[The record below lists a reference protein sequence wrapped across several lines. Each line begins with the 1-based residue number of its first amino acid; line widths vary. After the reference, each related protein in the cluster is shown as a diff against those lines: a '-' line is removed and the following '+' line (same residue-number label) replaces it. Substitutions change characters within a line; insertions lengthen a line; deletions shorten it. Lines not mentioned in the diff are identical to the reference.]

1 MPFSL
6 LPVPKIR
13 FWNAAGTAP
22 LAGGK
27 VYAYAQGTSNPKDTY
42 TDNTGSALNPHP
54 VVLDANGEASIWLSG
69 FYKIIL
75 KDSNDVTQWT
85 VDNVSS
91 MPADSSIAYSQWLS
105 NGLTPTYIS
114 TASFSVPGDET
125 SRFHVGRRIKAIV
138 SAGTFYGTIRAAS
151 YASSVTTVTVT
162 LDSGDLDSGLS
173 TVYESVIG
181 ASNTSVPALYS
192 FPISLSTTQ
201 RDTFTA
207 VNGWLLYNSTSG
219 RHQARRGG
227 AFLDIVDTDST
238 DVLVNKT
245 LTLPKILTTGAIV
258 DGGGDKY
265 LEFVEAATPVN
276 YLRVEQA
283 NTGAGPKIS
292 AQGTDANIDLQL
304 EAKGTGKVKF
314 VSGCVGA
321 LDTSKAKD
329 TAYLAATD
337 VIVTAYVTSDN
348 TDGIEALTDAANPPT
363 TIIAKDRC
371 SGTAGQAASV
381 SMIVRKGEYW
391 KVAHTTPVSGTVYI
405 RVRPLG

>member
-1 MPFSL
+1 MPYSL
-6 LPVPKIR
+6 LPIPKIR

-27 VYAYAQGTSNPKDTY
+27 VYAYSQGTSTPKNTY
-42 TDNTGSALNPHP
+42 TDNTGTALNPHP
-54 VVLDANGEASIWLSG
+54 VVLDANGEAAIWLSG

-75 KDSNDVTQWT
+75 KDYNDVTQWT

-91 MPADSSIAYSQWLS
+91 MPADSSVAYSEWLS

-125 SRFHVGRRIKAIV
+125 SRFHVGRRVKAIV
-138 SAGTFYGTIRAAS
+138 SAGTVYGTIRAAS
-151 YASSVTTVTVT
+151 YSAGISTITVTI
-162 LDSGDLDSGLS
+162 DSGDLDSGLS

-181 ASNTSVPALYS
+181 AANTSSPALYS
-192 FPISLSTTQ
+192 FPAKLSTTQ

-219 RHQARRGG
+219 RHQVRRGG
-227 AFLDIVDTDST
+227 AYLDVVDTDST
-238 DVLVNKT
+238 DILTNKT

-265 LEFVEAATPVN
+265 LEFVETATPVN
-276 YLRVEQA
+276 YLRVEQS

-304 EAKGTGKVKF
+304 EAKGTGLVKL
-314 VSGCVGA
+314 GKIVGA
-321 LDTSKAKD
+321 LDTAKVKD
-329 TAYLAATD
+329 TSYLAATD
-337 VIVTAYVTSDN
+337 LIVTAYVTSDN
-348 TDGIEALTDAANPPT
+348 TDGIEALTDSANPPT

-381 SMIVRKGEYW
+381 FMVVRKGDYW
-391 KVAHTTPVSGTVYI
+391 KVAHVTPVSGTVV
-405 RVRPLG
+405 VRANSIG